1 MGWGMG
7 WMDGAS
13 QLVRCAGVSGSE
25 RIRAVRSGR
34 MGLLKC
40 DERRGERRGE
50 RLGER
55 RGERRGDAPAGHQH
69 PIHVQ
74 KYHLHHVR
82 ALQFACTG
90 RVARACML

>member
-1 MGWGMG
+1 MGWG
-7 WMDGAS
+7 MDGAS

-50 RLGER
+50 RH
-55 RGERRGDAPAGHQH
+55 GDAPAGHQH

-90 RVARACML
+90 RVARAFMRTS

>member
-1 MGWGMG
+1 MGWG
-7 WMDGAS
+7 MDGAS

-40 DERRGERRGE
+40 DERRGERH
-50 RLGER
+50 
-55 RGERRGDAPAGHQH
+55 GDAPAGHQH

-90 RVARACML
+90 RVARAFMRTS

>member
-40 DERRGERRGE
+40 DERRDERRGE
-50 RLGER
+50 RHD
-55 RGERRGDAPAGHQH
+55 DAPAGHQH

-90 RVARACML
+90 RVARAFMRTS

>member
-1 MGWGMG
+1 
-7 WMDGAS
+7 MDGAS
-13 QLVRCAGVSGSE
+13 QLMRCASVSGSE

-50 RLGER
+50 KRGEK